1 MLTSFVLLSF
11 LVNLNAQTYIYPGIY
26 GDQLSNMIING
37 YKTSTTL
44 GYNTA
49 RDTMYSI
56 IDSENGSVSCIY
68 TDFSV
73 DLIPGTDPSIT
84 MYEGG
89 INCEHSWPQSM
100 GASSEPMKSD
110 LHHLFPCKDNV
121 NSSRGNNPYSDI
133 VDNLTDSWFYL
144 DQNLEYIP
152 SNTVIDNYSES
163 YTSSNNDQFEP
174 KENSKGNIARAMFYF
189 NTIYESTADQDFFNL
204 QKNILFQ
211 WHYNDFPNEIE
222 LNRTWV
228 IASYQDD
235 IPNPFVIDPTLIW
248 RVYFSES
255 YPIGDINSDQTMDV
269 LDVVLIANEILS
281 INSLSLLQKH
291 QSDLDA
297 NFAIDVLDILI
308 IINMIIG

>member
-26 GDQLSNMIING
+26 GDELSNMIING

-73 DLIPGTDPSIT
+73 DLIPGTAPSIT
-84 MYEGG
+84 MYESG

-189 NTIYESTADQDFFNL
+189 NTIYESADQDFFNL

-222 LNRTWV
+222 LNRTWM
-228 IASYQDD
+228 IASYQED

-281 INSLSLLQKH
+281 INSLSLLQEH

>member
-1 MLTSFVLLSF
+1 MQQQHPLKHKVVF
-11 LVNLNAQTYIYPGIY
+11 
-26 GDQLSNMIING
+26 
-37 YKTSTTL
+37 
-44 GYNTA
+44 
-49 RDTMYSI
+49 
-56 IDSENGSVSCIY
+56 
-68 TDFSV
+68 
-73 DLIPGTDPSIT
+73 
-84 MYEGG
+84 EGG

-152 SNTVIDNYSES
+152 SNAVIDNYSES

-211 WHYNDFPNEIE
+211 WHYDDFPNEIE

-248 RVYFSES
+248 RVYFSELH
-255 YPIGDINSDQTMDV
+255 PVGDINSDQTMDV

-281 INSLSLLQKH
+281 INSLSVLQKH

-297 NFAIDVLDILI
+297 NFAIDILDILI

>member
-1 MLTSFVLLSF
+1 M
-11 LVNLNAQTYIYPGIY
+11 
-26 GDQLSNMIING
+26 
-37 YKTSTTL
+37 
-44 GYNTA
+44 
-49 RDTMYSI
+49 
-56 IDSENGSVSCIY
+56 
-68 TDFSV
+68 
-73 DLIPGTDPSIT
+73 
-84 MYEGG
+84 
-89 INCEHSWPQSM
+89 
-100 GASSEPMKSD
+100 
-110 LHHLFPCKDNV
+110 
-121 NSSRGNNPYSDI
+121 
-133 VDNLTDSWFYL
+133 TDSWFYL

-152 SNTVIDNYSES
+152 SNAVIDNYSES

-248 RVYFSES
+248 RIYFSES
-255 YPIGDINSDQTMDV
+255 HPVGDINSDQTMDV

-281 INSLSLLQKH
+281 INSLSLLQEH

-297 NFAIDVLDILI
+297 NFAIDILDILI

>member
-26 GDQLSNMIING
+26 GDELSNMIVNG

-248 RVYFSES
+248 RIYFSES
-255 YPIGDINSDQTMDV
+255 HPVGDINSDQTMDV

-297 NFAIDVLDILI
+297 NFAIDILDILI

>member
-1 MLTSFVLLSF
+1 
-11 LVNLNAQTYIYPGIY
+11 
-26 GDQLSNMIING
+26 
-37 YKTSTTL
+37 
-44 GYNTA
+44 
-49 RDTMYSI
+49 MYSI

-152 SNTVIDNYSES
+152 SNAVIDNYSES

-248 RVYFSES
+248 RIYFSES
-255 YPIGDINSDQTMDV
+255 HPVGDINSDQTMDV

-297 NFAIDVLDILI
+297 NFAIDILDILI

>member
-1 MLTSFVLLSF
+1 SFVLLSF

-26 GDQLSNMIING
+26 GDELSNMIING

-152 SNTVIDNYSES
+152 SNAVIDNYSES

-248 RVYFSES
+248 RIYFSES
-255 YPIGDINSDQTMDV
+255 HPVGDINSDQTMDV

-297 NFAIDVLDILI
+297 NFAIDILDILI